1 VAPGG
6 ADSSA
11 VAEQIA
17 QLEALQAAG
26 HLSAAE
32 FDEAKKHVFASAGL
46 DPATGRAAA
55 LPLPSAAAAAA
66 APGSGAPPT
75 PGTGAAAE
83 DSPDNS
89 EEEDDEHEGG
99 KKKAAGGMS
108 SMFGKMVRLFFV
120 SCAHLYYFLSLDMRA
135 EH

>member
-1 VAPGG
+1 
-6 ADSSA
+6 

-26 HLSAAE
+26 HLSDAE

-55 LPLPSAAAAAA
+55 APPPSATAAA
-66 APGSGAPPT
+66 APGSGASPR
-75 PGTGAAAE
+75 TGAAAE

-89 EEEDDEHEGG
+89 EDEDDEHEGG

-108 SMFGKMVRLFFV
+108 SMFGKMVRFYFI
-120 SCAHLYYFLSLDMRA
+120 SCAHLIYDFLSLDMRA
-135 EH
+135 EQ